1 MRFLKY
7 PFRLL
12 NGLLDRLLALL
23 GAAGMAQFPQFFS
36 QYLQRLGGHL
46 AEAKFLLLRYEMTA
60 EYFNLTLEEYI
71 AIHVNSGNE
80 VLASSGQ
87 IINELIQRIGTLE
100 QSYQRLQA
108 ASPWT
113 RWWVFLRSLDP
124 VLCRETWADFT
135 PGIPTTLEGA
145 AYALCGLILAW
156 GIYAGLKSLVRLT
169 GRLVSAPFSRRPRIP
184 RNLLAN

>member
-1 MRFLKY
+1 MSFLKY

-12 NGLLDRLLALL
+12 NGLLDRLIALL

-71 AIHVNSGNE
+71 AVHVNSGSE

-87 IINELIQRIGTLE
+87 IINELIERIATLE
-100 QSYQRLQA
+100 QTYHHLQTA
-108 ASPWT
+108 TPWT
-113 RWWVFLRSLDP
+113 RWLVFLRQLDP
-124 VLCRETWADFT
+124 ELFRETWAVFT

-145 AYALCGLILAW
+145 AYALFGLIVGW
-156 GIYAGLKSLVRLT
+156 GIYSGLKFLARLF
-169 GRLVSAPFSRRPRIP
+169 GRLISAPFHRRTRIP
-184 RNLLAN
+184 PNLLAN